1 MEQRAHGF
9 EVWQEP
15 LVTLRV
21 PKLIDMRGDPF
32 ERADH
37 EAESYNVWR
46 FERAL
51 SDPAGGRLC
60 RAASRDLQGVP
71 AAAGAGQLQPRS
83 GAGDTAEQSFHELI
97 PVRNSDGPG
106 ASEAPGPLLRLA
118 ASDHNPALPIGHSKR
133 TAALRSARSMDSR
146 QQITQLQEDI
156 AQSIIGQEHVVSRL
170 VIGLLANGNLLLE
183 GLPGTGQDPCGQEPG
198 QGPGNRFFPHP
209 VHAGPAAGRCH
220 RHRGDVHRGRRSAV
234 PLRTRPDLRQHRSC
248 RRDQPCPA
256 KVQAALLEAMEERQ
270 VTVAGTTHKMPDLF
284 MVMATQNPVEQEGT
298 YPLPEAQMDR
308 FLMHIYIDYP
318 DEAAEGQII
327 RLVRGEEQATRQ
339 AGGPGSTESTADT
352 VTPPEPVAQQA
363 VFDARAEIA
372 QVTVSEVVERYMVDL
387 VFATRYPERY
397 NEDLRRW
404 IQVGASPRGALALDR
419 CARAR
424 AWLAGRDHVLPDDVR
439 DVAPDCLRHRLMLS
453 YEASADGI
461 SANAVV
467 EQLLQQVAV
476 A

>member
-1 MEQRAHGF
+1 MHSR
-9 EVWQEP
+9 QE
-15 LVTLRV
+15 
-21 PKLIDMRGDPF
+21 I
-32 ERADH
+32 
-37 EAESYNVWR
+37 S
-46 FERAL
+46 
-51 SDPAGGRLC
+51 
-60 RAASRDLQGVP
+60 
-71 AAAGAGQLQPRS
+71 QLQ
-83 GAGDTAEQSFHELI
+83 
-97 PVRNSDGPG
+97 
-106 ASEAPGPLLRLA
+106 
-118 ASDHNPALPIGHSKR
+118 K
-133 TAALRSARSMDSR
+133 
-146 QQITQLQEDI
+146 DI

-170 VIGLLANGNLLLE
+170 IIGLLANGNLLLE
-183 GLPGTGQDPCGQEPG
+183 GLPGLAKTRAVKSLAKGLETDFSRIQFTPDLLPADVTGTEVMYSEAGGPQFRFEPG
-198 QGPGNRFFPHP
+198 PIFANIVLADEINR
-209 VHAGPAAGRCH
+209 A
-220 RHRGDVHRGRRSAV
+220 
-234 PLRTRPDLRQHRSC
+234 
-248 RRDQPCPA
+248 PA

-327 RLVRGEEQATRQ
+327 RLVRGEEQVSVAPE
-339 AGGPGSTESTADT
+339 AAPSESSSDHAS
-352 VTPPEPVAQQA
+352 PEPLAQQA

-397 NEDLRRW
+397 TEDLKRW

-424 AWLAGRDHVLPDDVR
+424 AWLEGRDHVLPEDVR
-439 DVAPDCLRHRLMLS
+439 DVAPDCLRHRLTLS

-467 EQLLQQVAV
+467 EQVLRQVAV